1 FQASRYSRATSA
13 GLVMGLLL
21 SLLKAPVNAEIITPA
36 STEVT
41 DPGNSIHPEGV
52 GGSPVVVTVI
62 VIVGEGVEAGHALDL
77 EDGTVPGVIRVDIGR
92 GHPATPWH
100 EGGGASEENPW
111 VAGITVLLTAVQH
124 HSGRSQR
131 CPAGRL
137 DPGRAGGLPRARD
150 EDGRSS
156 DHDPGH
162 SSPRHGAEQRHRR
175 WDERECPK
183 AVRLGRQVP
192 DPRWPQ
198 RDQSLQGERYT
209 CREPDRLQLPHRA
222 ERRRQ

>member
-13 GLVMGLLL
+13 GLVIGLLL
-21 SLLKAPVNAEIITPA
+21 SVLKAPVNAEIITPA

-111 VAGITVLLTAVQH
+111 VAGITVLLTAVQRTVTLCGVRPTR
-124 HSGRSQR
+124 SAGVQADQPGYDPSPIGRY
-131 CPAGRL
+131 
-137 DPGRAGGLPRARD
+137 
-150 EDGRSS
+150 
-156 DHDPGH
+156 H
-162 SSPRHGAEQRHRR
+162 
-175 WDERECPK
+175 
-183 AVRLGRQVP
+183 
-192 DPRWPQ
+192 
-198 RDQSLQGERYT
+198 
-209 CREPDRLQLPHRA
+209 
-222 ERRRQ
+222 